1 MKGNFSRQTFNP
13 TKHYSGVLLQQ
24 GRVQLDADWNE
35 QQAITQRR
43 IETETRDVVG
53 RCGTPMNAPG
63 FEMTLKKDSTLSIGS
78 GRYYVDGILCENDVD
93 VEYDQQPYLLD
104 VPEVVGQLKAAKT
117 FVGLVYLDVWQRH
130 ITALDDPHIR
140 EVALGGPDT
149 ATRIQSIWQ
158 VRTLPVQLQGPSR
171 QRLEGL
177 LAQLDAVQSK
187 QTGDGKSE
195 PGTSAKA
202 QQGKGKSPTKGK
214 SPLEEEINKAYD
226 EIRQLFGEI
235 TCGSQIDEWDEL
247 TTPPARTLKAR
258 TQQPPETADP
268 CLIPPGAGYRRLENQ
283 LYRVEV
289 HKGGLPGSATFK
301 WSRENGSVVTAIE
314 QFNGR
319 EITVHDVGA
328 DEVLGFANGQWV
340 EVIDD
345 GSDLSGKPEQ
355 LRGQLPRQLVQI
367 DEVNPAT
374 RVITLRSAPAAIG
387 PVLHPKL
394 RRWDQNGGAGGD
406 GILVTSDWLPLE
418 DGIEVQFSKGTY
430 STGDYW
436 LIPART
442 ATGDIEW
449 PPYDTSDLSYPA
461 PQPPLGIQ
469 HHYCRLALLRLDPV
483 NNSLSVQDCRSL
495 FVSLPAVNPALHV
508 VSINWSNDDTFP
520 VNRLRKE
527 GLRIELD
534 DEPDPEVDIEP
545 AVIVSLEVPLSLL
558 YSRVVNAPDL
568 KSRSLFREIINEPHI
583 SLLLYGS
590 VVVESKVIHW
600 SLSQDAGK
608 KQGQDVFDLLPLV
621 NQQKGAPG
629 QNRFRMHVA
638 LKGHAIWSQHGNNG
652 IIYLDG
658 QAFGAPGKAS
668 TQGGGPVT
676 SLNFPSG
683 AGMRASDFESWF
695 YLGPPEAELD
705 SLTLKKPAQ
714 VNIGD
719 SSEGTVTLDGPA
731 PSGGAIINLTSD
743 NTLAVDVPARV
754 TVSEQQRTATFPVKT
769 LPDESNTDYVDVTIT
784 ASRNTI
790 TRTSTL
796 RIIGKPG

>member
-13 TKHYSGVLLQQ
+13 PKHYSGVLLQQ

-43 IETETRDVVG
+43 IETETMDVVG
-53 RCGTPMNAPG
+53 RCGAPMNAPG
-63 FEMTLKKDSTLSIGS
+63 FEITLKKDNTLSIGR

-93 VEYDQQPYLLD
+93 VDYVQQPYLLD
-104 VPEVVGQLKAAKT
+104 VPEVVSQLKAEKT
-117 FVGLVYLDVWQRH
+117 FVGLAYLDVWQRH
-130 ITALDDPHIR
+130 ITALDDAHIR

-149 ATRIQSIWQ
+149 ATRIQTIWQ
-158 VRTLPVQLQGPSR
+158 VKTLPVQLQGSSQ
-171 QRLEGL
+171 QRLKAL
-177 LAQLDAVQSK
+177 LDQLDALQGK
-187 QTGDGKSE
+187 QAADDKSE

-202 QQGKGKSPTKGK
+202 QQGKGKSPTRGK
-214 SPLEEEINKAYD
+214 STIEEEINKAYD

-235 TCGSQIDEWDEL
+235 TCGSQIDTWDAL
-247 TTPPARTLKAR
+247 TSPSARTLKAR
-258 TQQPPETADP
+258 TQQPPETDDP
-268 CLIPPGAGYRRLENQ
+268 CLIPPSAGYRRLENQ

-289 HKGGLPGSATFK
+289 HKKGALGSATFK

-314 QFNGR
+314 QFNGS

-340 EVIDD
+340 EVVDD
-345 GSDLSGKPEQ
+345 GKDLSGEP
-355 LRGQLPRQLVQI
+355 GQLLQI

-374 RVITLRSAPAAIG
+374 RVITLRPAPAAID
-387 PVLHPKL
+387 PKRYPKL
-394 RRWDQNGGAGGD
+394 RRWDQNGAAGGD

-442 ATGDIEW
+442 AIGDIEW
-449 PPYDTSDLSYPA
+449 PPYDTSDPSYPA

-469 HHYCRLALLRLDPV
+469 HHYCRLALLHLDPV
-483 NNSLSVQDCRSL
+483 NNTLSVQDCRSI
-495 FVSLPAVNPALHV
+495 FVSLPAVNQALHV

-534 DEPDPEVDIEP
+534 DEPDPEVDMGP

-558 YSRVVNAPDL
+558 YSWDVNAPEL
-568 KSRSLFREIINEPHI
+568 KNRSLFREIIDEPHI
-583 SLLLYGS
+583 SLLMYGS
-590 VVVESKVIHW
+590 VVAESKTVHW

-608 KQGQDVFDLLPLV
+608 KQGQDIFDLLPLA

-629 QNRFRMHVA
+629 QNRFRMHVT
-638 LKGHAIWSQHGNNG
+638 LKGHAIWSQNVDG

-668 TQGGGPVT
+668 TQGEGPIT

-683 AGMRASDFESWF
+683 AEMRASDFESWF

-705 SLTLKKPAQ
+705 SLALKSAQ

-731 PSGGAIINLTSD
+731 PSGGAVINLTSD
-743 NTLAVDVPARV
+743 NTVVAVVPARV
-754 TVSEQQRTATFPVKT
+754 TVPEQQHTATFPVTT
-769 LPDESNTDYVDVTIT
+769 LPDKSNTTHVDVTIT

-796 RIIGKPG
+796 RIMGTPG